1 MQKEGL
7 KVVLTNKEGEG
18 FEAWRALVNK
28 YETTS
33 KARVVR
39 KLAGILRTPFE
50 GDHLDATAFER
61 KIMIHEA
68 QSRETIS
75 DFLKISCVIAGMGQ
89 SSMKEHLLLSAKC
102 DSWSNFVR
110 EVAAIEHA
118 KKTIS
123 APTPMEIDAFQGV
136 CHKCEKHTDTLPKSV
151 GVRSK
156 EEQRNINA
164 RNAEKDIMDNV
175 GREATHQ
182 QTESYRKEDG
192 RWQKKETAREHR
204 SVASPRA
211 EKVEPKGKVKEKRK
225 KGQRLNELREPPEE
239 QWASGSWEQ
248 WSEQSW
254 QTEADGASW
263 RETDDWS
270 AYTAE
275 SGSQAS
281 AAEEF
286 QHASFGELRLSNFGA
301 ASRIEAFQL
310 DRLDLLTEPSH
321 LALTLHA
328 KLLLLPISL
337 RRAGT

>member
-1 MQKEGL
+1 MRKAYGHTAKEC
-7 KVVLTNKEGEG
+7 
-18 FEAWRALVNK
+18 R
-28 YETTS
+28 
-33 KARVVR
+33 
-39 KLAGILRTPFE
+39 
-50 GDHLDATAFER
+50 
-61 KIMIHEA
+61 
-68 QSRETIS
+68 
-75 DFLKISCVIAGMGQ
+75 
-89 SSMKEHLLLSAKC
+89 SS
-102 DSWSNFVR
+102 
-110 EVAAIEHA
+110 I
-118 KKTIS
+118 
-123 APTPMEIDAFQGV
+123 QGGT
-136 CHKCEKHTDTLPKSV
+136 EKHQCAQCGKRHHGQCWTRSYTSTNRELPKRGWKV
-151 GVRSK
+151 
-156 EEQRNINA
+156 
-164 RNAEKDIMDNV
+164 AEK
-175 GREATHQ
+175 G
-182 QTESYRKEDG
+182 DG
-192 RWQKKETAREHR
+192 KGTQKCGK
-204 SVASPRA
+204 PKA